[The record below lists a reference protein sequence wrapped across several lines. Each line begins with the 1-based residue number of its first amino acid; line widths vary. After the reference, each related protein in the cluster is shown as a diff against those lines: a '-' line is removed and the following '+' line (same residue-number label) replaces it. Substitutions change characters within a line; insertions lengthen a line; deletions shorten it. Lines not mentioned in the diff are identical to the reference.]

1 MSIREKITSILFG
14 SKEEPP
20 VQEEGGG
27 SLQPEPQEEAAPE
40 SSPFPAEEPALI
52 KLTAEHPL
60 QQLYTIR
67 RRERGGL
74 PAPRLCLDEEGVLP
88 PEVVKKEKPRLQGAV
103 RTAAAFRLKSVHN
116 QNKNAEKARQKKAAK
131 GEDGEDPE
139 KKPAGMDA
147 HPWIFLS
154 ADKLFAWV
162 MVFPPTGQGREL
174 TRELLHQ
181 ALEDQGIIYGL
192 DERLADRLAHDE
204 ERYFHLFLIA
214 QGKPAFDGKN
224 GNIVDYVPRVVER
237 VLQVD
242 EYDQVDYTALNLIH
256 NVKEGQEICRL
267 IRPTEGDP
275 GRTVLDQEIPAK
287 SGKEVPL
294 PKGRNTEI
302 SEDGDALLASVSGH
316 VEFTGR
322 SFQVKPVLEVPGNVD
337 FSTGNIKFLGDVSI
351 KGDVLTGFTVRAMGS
366 IWVGGVIE
374 AGSTVEAGGDLT
386 VVKGI
391 LGDGTTTVRA
401 HRCIFSKY
409 IENATIYVRENLQT
423 DAIINGSIYCNG
435 EVLVRSGRGTIMGG
449 RVWAA
454 KKVSATAVGAKSECR
469 TSIALGGLPCTNF
482 EREQVRKEL
491 KELEMELEKLECQLD
506 SPVKASLLSKVRM
519 KLNTAELRL
528 QQLEEDLIDIKAEL
542 KDRGEDGRLE
552 CGVAYAGTEISIGDE
567 ITRLRHEEHQCVA
580 KMVAGEILVM

>member
-1 MSIREKITSILFG
+1 MASI
-14 SKEEPP
+14 
-20 VQEEGGG
+20 
-27 SLQPEPQEEAAPE
+27 
-40 SSPFPAEEPALI
+40 
-52 KLTAEHPL
+52 
-60 QQLYTIR
+60 
-67 RRERGGL
+67 
-74 PAPRLCLDEEGVLP
+74 
-88 PEVVKKEKPRLQGAV
+88 
-103 RTAAAFRLKSVHN
+103 
-116 QNKNAEKARQKKAAK
+116 
-131 GEDGEDPE
+131 
-139 KKPAGMDA
+139 AGD
-147 HPWIFLS
+147 
-154 ADKLFAWV
+154 
-162 MVFPPTGQGREL
+162 
-174 TRELLHQ
+174 
-181 ALEDQGIIYGL
+181 
-192 DERLADRLAHDE
+192 
-204 ERYFHLFLIA
+204 
-214 QGKPAFDGKN
+214 
-224 GNIVDYVPRVVER
+224 
-237 VLQVD
+237 
-242 EYDQVDYTALNLIH
+242 
-256 NVKEGQEICRL
+256 
-267 IRPTEGDP
+267 
-275 GRTVLDQEIPAK
+275 
-287 SGKEVPL
+287 
-294 PKGRNTEI
+294 
-302 SEDGDALLASVSGH
+302 

-423 DAIINGSIYCNG
+423 DAIINGSIYCDG